1 MYLNFE
7 AKIKKDLKKVDEI
20 LINFINSSKE
30 ICKNF
35 CSDMAEL
42 DNVRKSL
49 VDGSYLENLIVD
61 KEIESKV
68 QMTRDQF
75 WDSVNVVKK
84 AFSNGCITSINSITV
99 AEVALEQFEN
109 ISFEHYINSITRE
122 GDTNYK
128 TRAARV
134 DNYMWELQNR
144 VSKLISTTEIK
155 D

>member
-7 AKIKKDLKKVDEI
+7 AKIRENVKKVDEI
-20 LINFINSSKE
+20 LINFINSSKK
-30 ICKNF
+30 ICEDF

-61 KEIESKV
+61 REIEKRV
-68 QMTRDQF
+68 QMARDQL
-75 WDSVNVVKK
+75 WDSEKVVKR
-84 AFSNGCITSINSITV
+84 AFSDSLYMTINNSTV
-99 AEVALEQFEN
+99 AEIALEQFEDIN
-109 ISFEHYINSITRE
+109 FEHYFNSITRE
-122 GDTNYK
+122 DDTNYK

-134 DNYMWELQNR
+134 DDYMRKLQEK
-144 VSKLISTTEIK
+144 VFKLISTTEIE